1 MRLSDINVAVGIL
14 SGIKIN
20 RLADKRVKAVLL
32 NDYLALRP
40 SFKRAKEDVEEM
52 RAKFQQDWSDELDAV
67 QALRDKGR
75 PVVGHDAYLVA
86 ERDAN
91 KAIDDILSAEV
102 DVDIKSV
109 PMDDFINICG
119 GEDLT
124 LEQVAFL
131 QQVGV
136 VE

>member
-1 MRLSDINVAVGIL
+1 MKLADVNVAVGIL

-20 RLADKRVKAVLL
+20 RLSDKRVKTALL

-52 RAKFQQDWSDELDAV
+52 RAKYQQDWSDELDAV
-67 QALRDKGR
+67 LALRDKGR

>member
-1 MRLSDINVAVGIL
+1 MKLSDINVAVGIL

-20 RLADKRVKAVLL
+20 RLSDKRVKTALL

-40 SFKRAKEDVEEM
+40 SFKRAKEDVEEL

-67 QALRDKGR
+67 QALRDKRR

>member
-1 MRLSDINVAVGIL
+1 MKLADVNVAVGIL

-20 RLADKRVKAVLL
+20 RLTDKRVKTALL

-67 QALRDKGR
+67 QALRDKRR

-91 KAIDDILSAEV
+91 KAIDDILSADVEV
-102 DVDIKSV
+102 DVKSV

>member
-20 RLADKRVKAVLL
+20 RLADKRVKTALL

-67 QALRDKGR
+67 QALRDKRR

>member
-1 MRLSDINVAVGIL
+1 MKLADVNVAVGIL

-20 RLADKRVKAVLL
+20 RLTDKRVKTALL

-67 QALRDKGR
+67 QALRDKRR

-102 DVDIKSV
+102 DVDVKSV

>member
-1 MRLSDINVAVGIL
+1 MKLSDINVAVGIL

-20 RLADKRVKAVLL
+20 RLSDKRVKTALL

-67 QALRDKGR
+67 QALRDKRR

>member
-52 RAKFQQDWSDELDAV
+52 RTKFQQDWSDELDAV

>member
-1 MRLSDINVAVGIL
+1 MRLADINVAVGIL

-20 RLADKRVKAVLL
+20 RLSDKRVKTALL

-67 QALRDKGR
+67 QALRDKQR
-75 PVVGHDAYLVA
+75 PVVGHDEYLFA

-131 QQVGV
+131 QQVGIIA
-136 VE
+136 

>member
-1 MRLSDINVAVGIL
+1 MKLSDINVAVGIL

-20 RLADKRVKAVLL
+20 RLADKRVKTALL

-67 QALRDKGR
+67 QALRDKRR

>member
-1 MRLSDINVAVGIL
+1 MRLADINVAVGIL

-20 RLADKRVKAVLL
+20 RLADKRVKTALL

-52 RAKFQQDWSDELDAV
+52 RDKFQQDWSDELDAV
-67 QALRDKGR
+67 QALRDKRR
-75 PVVGHDAYLVA
+75 PVVGHDEYLFA

-91 KAIDDILSAEV
+91 KAIDDLLSADVE
-102 DVDIKSV
+102 VDIKSV
-109 PMDDFINICG
+109 PMDDFINTCG

-131 QQVGV
+131 QQVGIIA
-136 VE
+136 